1 MTIVITGGGISGAGS
16 PIVGPKAIKDKWDA
30 AREAQLYF
38 SLELSEDKVCGNNDF
53 NFYAKDRLPSHVQE
67 LYDKFTR
74 FVSLFYKFLECE
86 QNIGDLALLKDID
99 EAPDELMKIFKKIYA
114 VGLPN

>member
-38 SLELSEDKVCGNNDF
+38 SLELG
-53 NFYAKDRLPSHVQE
+53 
-67 LYDKFTR
+67 
-74 FVSLFYKFLECE
+74 
-86 QNIGDLALLKDID
+86 
-99 EAPDELMKIFKKIYA
+99 
-114 VGLPN
+114 